1 MLPERRPVVLCA
13 DDYGLSPGVSRG
25 ILDLARAG
33 RISATGSMTNIPAFR
48 AAAAPLRELRGT
60 VGLGLHLTL
69 TAGAP
74 LGSLPRLAPDGR
86 LPPLGRLIGLSL
98 AGRLDPGAVAP
109 EIERQLDAFVAA
121 TGHPPDFVDGHQ
133 HVHVLPGVRT
143 ALLAVLA
150 ARGWQGRLWLRDPG
164 DRPASILGRPDA
176 RKAAVVAGLGLG
188 LRAAA
193 RRAGFPTNLGFS
205 GFSDFA
211 AGEGLAAGDRF
222 ADRFERS
229 FRSLGPAPVV
239 MCHPGEIDDGLRALD
254 PVVASRPL
262 ELAYLASERFAA
274 FLEREGLRLVPA
286 PARPFPKFGVAAQA
300 RGQDR

>member
-25 ILDLARAG
+25 ILALARRK

-48 AAAAPLRELRGT
+48 DAAPALRELPGT

-74 LGSLPRLAPDGR
+74 LGPLPRLAPDGR
-86 LPPLGRLIGLSL
+86 LPPLGRLLRLALS
-98 AGRLDPGAVAP
+98 GRLRPAEIRP

-121 TGHPPDFVDGHQ
+121 MGRLPDFVDGHQ
-133 HVHVLPGVRT
+133 HVHVLPGVRG
-143 ALLAVLA
+143 ALLAALA
-150 ARGWQGRLWLRDPG
+150 EREWRGWLRDPG
-164 DRPASILGRPDA
+164 DRPGAIRARPHA
-176 RKAAVVAGLGLG
+176 GKAMVVAGLGLG
-188 LRAAA
+188 FGPAA
-193 RRAGFPTNLGFS
+193 RRAGFSTNRGFS

-211 AGEGLAAGDRF
+211 EGAGF
-222 ADRFERS
+222 ADAFERS
-229 FRSLGPAPVV
+229 FRALGPAPVV

-262 ELAYLASERFAA
+262 ELAYLGSARFGE
-274 FLEREGLRLVPA
+274 FLEREGLRLVPG
-286 PARPFPKFGVAAQA
+286 PAA
-300 RGQDR
+300 